1 MDDESISSS
10 DRAEKWFKRTRFCS
24 AFFSLSE
31 ATGLGGTWGLLEGVE
46 RMGCKKTSTSTRTPS
61 ALTLEGEHLKDD
73 ESSLEVAVFKEPAE
87 PLCALLEGA
96 TEPLGAILWGLAE
109 PLEAVFG
116 GLAEPLSVSEEHL
129 ADSHGTQALANT
141 VLDFP
146 EEAWVPVDTDP
157 VRQKNA
163 RQIKSS

>member
-1 MDDESISSS
+1 
-10 DRAEKWFKRTRFCS
+10 
-24 AFFSLSE
+24 
-31 ATGLGGTWGLLEGVE
+31 
-46 RMGCKKTSTSTRTPS
+46 MGCKKTSTSTRTPS

-96 TEPLGAILWGLAE
+96 TEPLGAMLWGLAE

-146 EEAWVPVDTDP
+146 EEA
-157 VRQKNA
+157 
-163 RQIKSS
+163 